1 MVSGVSPEGR
11 FALDPYMRSHK
22 TPQSLG
28 QGASVVLTP
37 FRKHLDTVDLV
48 GGIDKVIA
56 FGTDGSIQFQNVSG
70 LGSIAFRNA
79 AIVRRATKNS
89 ERQFP
94 HKSYR
99 GLLFHI
105 QASAMR
111 RSRI

>member
-48 GGIDKVIA
+48 GGIDKIIP
-56 FGTDGSIQFQNVSG
+56 FGTDGSIQLQNVSG
-70 LGSIAFRNA
+70 LRSIAFRNA
-79 AIVRRATKNS
+79 AIVMRATKKS
-89 ERQFP
+89 ARHFS
-94 HKSYR
+94 HKRYP
-99 GLLFHI
+99 
-105 QASAMR
+105 
-111 RSRI
+111 